1 MLQVI
6 MRFVSTLISIYML
19 IIFIRIVMSWFSGGS
34 YGRAMDWLKAITD
47 PYLNIFRGS
56 KWTRVGYMD
65 FSPVVAII
73 ALSIVSNLASR
84 IAFAG
89 TISVGIVL
97 AMTVQ
102 ALASAISFFIVLFL
116 ILGAIRL
123 VSTFLDVNTTGRF
136 WMALDEILQPL
147 AARIT
152 DRFTGGREIT
162 YRSALLIFGA
172 VMIAVLILG
181 NLGIDVLAGGL
192 RGLPF

>member
-1 MLQVI
+1 MLQGI
-6 MRFVSTLISIYML
+6 MTFISTLISIYML
-19 IIFIRIVMSWFSGGS
+19 IIFIRIVMSWFSGGY
-34 YGRAMDWLKAITD
+34 YGRAMDLLRAITD

-56 KWTRVGYMD
+56 KWTRIGHMD

-73 ALSIVSNLASR
+73 ALSILSNLASR
-84 IAFAG
+84 IALAG

-97 AMTVQ
+97 AMVLQ

-123 VSTFLDVNTTGRF
+123 VSTFLNVNTTGRF

-162 YRSALLIFGA
+162 YRNALLIFGA
-172 VMIAVLILG
+172 VMILVLFLG
-181 NLGIDVLAGGL
+181 NLGVDVLSDGL
-192 RGLPF
+192 RRLPF